1 MGTLSEFPIAETD
14 DVPTQRCLAVS
25 LCSTLQRPHTAV
37 NVRGHPAL
45 AEWCGVCPLLVL

>member
-25 LCSTLQRPHTAV
+25 LCSTLQRLLQRPRTAV
-37 NVRGHPAL
+37 SV
-45 AEWCGVCPLLVL
+45 